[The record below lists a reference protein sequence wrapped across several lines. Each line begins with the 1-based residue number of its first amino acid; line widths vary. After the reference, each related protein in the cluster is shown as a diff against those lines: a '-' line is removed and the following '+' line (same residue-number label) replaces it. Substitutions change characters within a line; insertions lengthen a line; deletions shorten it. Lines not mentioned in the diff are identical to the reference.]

1 MENKV
6 SINDFLI
13 LISWVK
19 VYQSFE
25 LKRFDYQRIMDKVE
39 NLYHD
44 GVKYFDVSDNNID
57 DLMADAYKLYL
68 KITKSRK
75 IIDKLGDDFKF
86 PYFDKDMLMEESQ
99 KFENIIVYM
108 LENIKYEDSEIRGI
122 QKGFLTDKMNQCIEI
137 EDYENAAKFRDLI
150 KEC

>member
-1 MENKV
+1 MFTINNKIAL
-6 SINDFLI
+6 SAD
-13 LISWVK
+13 
-19 VYQSFE
+19 
-25 LKRFDYQRIMDKVE
+25 
-39 NLYHD
+39 
-44 GVKYFDVSDNNID
+44 NID

-68 KITKSRK
+68 KIANSRQ
-75 IIDKLGDDFKF
+75 IINKLGDDFKF

-122 QKGFLTDKMNQCIEI
+122 QMGFLTDKMNQCIEI